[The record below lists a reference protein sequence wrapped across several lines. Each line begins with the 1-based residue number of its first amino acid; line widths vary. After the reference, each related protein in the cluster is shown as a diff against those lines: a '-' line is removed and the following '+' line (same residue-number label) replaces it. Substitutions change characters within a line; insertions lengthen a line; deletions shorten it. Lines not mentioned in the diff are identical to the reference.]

1 MPEQIPP
8 HVDIQPNLDKAQD
21 RPRQILIIV
30 ASVVLTL
37 ALSAVIFWLSHNITL
52 TLVLLPLW
60 IGIALIV
67 YGNAQEEHQELLIA
81 TGACAIF
88 SSLLALIIF
97 GLTLEPQITAKLRD
111 IAIIAL
117 AAMLLVIA
125 LAMVVLIYQ
134 LAMLT
139 VLLRDEIKPLVESAN
154 DTVNALRGTA
164 TFMSAHVV
172 EPTIKVSSTVAGVQR
187 ILQVL
192 LDLRP
197 GKSRHNK

>member
-1 MPEQIPP
+1 MSEQIPP
-8 HVDIQPNLDKAQD
+8 PVDIQPNSDKVPD
-21 RPRQILIIV
+21 RPRKILIIV

-37 ALSAVIFWLSHNITL
+37 ALSAVVFWLSHNIAL

-67 YGNAQEEHQELLIA
+67 YGAQNQQTPFIAGGAGLAAFSVLGLIL
-81 TGACAIF
+81 F
-88 SSLLALIIF
+88 ALTRNPVLTANIRDIMIIF
-97 GLTLEPQITAKLRD
+97 LGAALLVIG
-111 IAIIAL
+111 IAL
-117 AAMLLVIA
+117 AVLV
-125 LAMVVLIYQ
+125 YQ

-139 VLLRDEIKPLVESAN
+139 MLLRDEIKPLMESAN
-154 DTVNALRGTA
+154 DTVNTLRGTA

-192 LDLRP
+192 LDLLP
-197 GKSRHNK
+197 GKSRHHE